1 MNTALLIACLV
12 AVAFTA
18 PAVDSH
24 RISRGAVAHTSSS
37 FEFTVGA
44 PYERVAP
51 LFGADAER
59 AWADDEWDP
68 RFLHPDPARD
78 VEGAVFTLTRGGHT
92 AVWISTVFDLEH
104 GHVAYAYVIPDV
116 LATRIDIR
124 LTRPDA
130 ATTHVRVL
138 YERTALAPAVDERVE
153 AMGAHDAAQGPEWK
167 AGLERALATP
177 ATAPGTPAP

>member
-24 RISRGAVAHTSSS
+24 RISRGAAAHSSSS

-59 AWADDEWDP
+59 AWAGDEWDP

-78 VEGAVFTLTRGGHT
+78 AEGAVFTLTRGGHT
-92 AVWISTVFDLEH
+92 AVWVNTVFDLEH
-104 GHVAYAYVIPDV
+104 GRFAYAYVIPEV

-124 LTRPDA
+124 LSRPDA

-138 YERTALAPAVDERVE
+138 YERNQKGRPHEDR
-153 AMGAHDAAQGPEWK
+153 
-167 AGLERALATP
+167 
-177 ATAPGTPAP
+177 